1 MLSIFVAGDF
11 VPRRRIKS
19 LVEIGDFRF
28 FDEVLPYTRSADY
41 SIVNLECPILVDK
54 ADHINKTG
62 PNLRCERKAVDAL
75 KYAGFQAV
83 TLANNHFRDY
93 GQIGVLNTLSSCENV
108 GLKTVG
114 GGRNYDEASKNLE
127 VSKNGKRLTI
137 INACEH
143 EWSIADNDRGG
154 SRPLNPID
162 IYYDIVNSKKESDY
176 VMVILHGGTEH
187 YNLPTPRMKRLYRFF
202 VDAGADAV
210 VNHHQH
216 CYSGYELYKG
226 KPIFYGLGNFCFD
239 KYKAENNP
247 FWEDGYAV
255 TIYFDEEINFEL
267 HPYSQCSEDYCGVSF
282 LEDRLVF
289 NEKLLKLNNIISDDI
304 VLKDAFERMA
314 VGKSQTLK
322 ALLAPYSGILL
333 KIMQKGLIPSFVN
346 KQRLQRLLAFVQCES
361 HHDIL
366 VEYLK
371 QKVQ

>member
-28 FDEVLPYTRSADY
+28 FDGVLSYTGSTDY
-41 SIVNLECPILVDK
+41 SIVNLESPILVDK
-54 ADHINKTG
+54 ADPINKTG
-62 PNLRCERKAVDAL
+62 PNLCCDRKAADAL

-93 GQIGVLNTLSSCENV
+93 GQTGVLNTLTSCENV

-114 GGRNYDEASKNLE
+114 GGRNFEEASKNLV
-127 VSKNGKRLTI
+127 VSKNEKKLTV

-143 EWSIADNDRGG
+143 EWSIAKTDRGG
-154 SRPLNPID
+154 SRPLNPLD

-187 YNLPTPRMKRLYRFF
+187 YNLPTPRMKQLYRFF
-202 VDAGADAV
+202 VDVGADAV

-216 CYSGYELYKG
+216 CYSGYEIYKK

-239 KYKAENNP
+239 KHKAENKP
-247 FWEDGYAV
+247 SWEDGYAV
-255 TIYFDEEINFEL
+255 TINFDEEINFEL
-267 HPYSQCSEDYCGVSF
+267 HPYTQCSEDYCGVRF
-282 LEDRLVF
+282 LDDSDAF
-289 NEKLLKLNNIISDDI
+289 NERLLKLNNIISDDV
-304 VLKDAFERMA
+304 VLKEAFERMA
-314 VGKSQTLK
+314 IGKSQTLR
-322 ALLAPYSGILL
+322 ALLAPYTGIWLRL
-333 KIMQKGLIPSFVN
+333 MQKGVIPSFVN
-346 KQRLQRLLAFVQCES
+346 KPRLQRLLAFVQCES

-371 QKVQ
+371 QEVQ